1 MTLRNLLVP
10 FILCAAASSAHAQ
23 PKPPDA
29 VAPKPEQAA
38 TKGGVK
44 KLFEIIKQEPTIKE
58 VQSAVLRYY
67 KLEPSRIHGMA
78 TAARLKGLIPELEG
92 SVDNMVGHSFTNMR
106 DGLYPV
112 LPSPATNPNP
122 NSYKERTQFD
132 QDQLTWRV
140 RATWS
145 LDRLA
150 FNAESLD
157 TKSLNSIGESL
168 VRETTAL
175 YFARRLLLASIML
188 SPPAEDQEL
197 FFDLMRLDELTATL
211 DAMTGGM
218 FAKKA
223 WKWEELLGQ

>member
-1 MTLRNLLVP
+1 MTLRTLLVP
-10 FILCAAASSAHAQ
+10 FILSAAVSSAHAQ
-23 PKPPDA
+23 PAPP
-29 VAPKPEQAA
+29 APKPEQPAA
-38 TKGGVK
+38 QGQGVK

-58 VQSAVLRYY
+58 VQGAVLRYY

-78 TAARLKGLIPELEG
+78 RAARLKGLLPEIEG

-122 NSYKERTQFD
+122 GNYKERTQFD

-150 FNAESLD
+150 FNAEALD

-168 VRETTAL
+168 VREVTAL
-175 YFARRLLLASIML
+175 YFARRRLLAAVML
-188 SPPAEDQEL
+188 APPEKDEEL